1 MALRVGTPIEHCHC
15 QHVDLGR
22 ASGLKKNRVFSLVL
36 FQKWSHIFFC
46 RDDRQFPAPAG
57 MAYRRIGG
65 FETSCRTGNVV
76 ASRRTGGPTG
86 PCWNNQ

>member
-22 ASGLKKNRVFSLVL
+22 ASGLKKIVFSRLCYSEMVPHL
-36 FQKWSHIFFC
+36 FC